1 MKYQPWKRMLC
12 CLLTAVLI
20 LGNIPIFSFAEESDG
35 LCPHHT
41 VHTPECG
48 YTPASPGSPCT
59 HEHTE
64 DCYQTVTNCVHAHDG
79 TCGYV
84 EAVEGHGCDCVPDAA
99 GVLTHAEG
107 CGYVEAVEGVPC
119 GHVCSVESKCVTREL
134 VCPHIHD
141 AACGCIAP
149 TPEQPCT

>member
-1 MKYQPWKRMLC
+1 MKYQPWKRTLC

-64 DCYQTVTNCVHAHDG
+64 GCYQTVTECVHAHDD

-84 EAVEGHGCDCVPDAA
+84 EAVEGQDCDCVPDAE

-107 CGYVEAVEGVPC
+107 CSYVEAVEGTPC
-119 GHVCSVESKCVTREL
+119 GHTCSAESGCVTREL
-134 VCPHIHD
+134 VCPISTMPP
-141 AACGCIAP
+141 AA
-149 TPEQPCT
+149 T